1 MIQLSSV
8 SKTFN
13 AGTPNELAA
22 LSTIDLI
29 IPQGEYVVVIGANG
43 SGKSTL
49 LNIIAGNIFADKG
62 SIQIDGTDVT
72 RWKDFERSKFISRIF
87 QNPLSGTAPD
97 LSIIDNFRLAAL
109 RSQSKK
115 LSRGIDA
122 AFREKVKSK
131 IAFLEMG
138 LENKLDQAMGL
149 LSGGQRQALTLM
161 MAVMDETKV
170 LLLDEPT
177 AALDPKSSE
186 IVIEKTRQL
195 IDEYKLTAMLVT
207 HEMKYAQRYGSRII
221 QMTAGKISKDISS
234 IEKAKINT
242 QQIYEWFA

>member
-1 MIQLSSV
+1 M
-8 SKTFN
+8 
-13 AGTPNELAA
+13 
-22 LSTIDLI
+22 
-29 IPQGEYVVVIGANG
+29 VVIGANG

-49 LNIIAGNIFADKG
+49 LNIIAGNIFVDKG
-62 SIQIDGTDVT
+62 SIKIDGTDVT

-122 AFREKVKSK
+122 TFREKVKSK

-195 IDEYKLTAMLVT
+195 VDEYKLTAMLVT
-207 HEMKYAQRYGSRII
+207 HDMKYAQRYGNRII
-221 QMTAGKISKDISS
+221 QMVQGKISKDISNT
-234 IEKAKINT
+234 EKSKINT

>member
-22 LSTIDLI
+22 LLTIDLA

-170 LLLDEPT
+170 FLLDEPT

-195 IDEYKLTAMLVT
+195 VDEYKLTAMLVT
-207 HEMKYAQRYGSRII
+207 HEMKFAQRYGSRII